1 MALKLLHKP
10 CLLDNQILKGVDCL
24 KEPSHHCEVKRS
36 NDYLK
41 ILYKR
46 HFQGALVRSGAS
58 VIMWVFALTAY
69 LANVIKINHFT
80 GITLS
85 VLYLILIN
93 PPTLLLVKHIT
104 HMRLYRYASLLINF
118 LEILGY
124 TAIIYFLGGIEATFL
139 TPIYAALITYVGVVA
154 PRRFPYIIAF
164 LCSAA
169 FSFVVAGEYFG
180 LLPHQSVVA
189 SFDMPMLTR
198 LNHLSVVIGLLLVV
212 AYVSSLT
219 AGILKKN
226 RNKLRG
232 QNVELME
239 KAASLEETEKE
250 LRTTQ
255 QELESRVEERTTE
268 LRDANDRL
276 LREITERKNA
286 EEALL
291 KSEERYRT
299 ILEEMEEGYFE
310 TDLVGNLTFINE
322 AGCRHLGYPRQELI
336 GINNRVYADE
346 ENTKKVFQAFNKAYK
361 TGEPCT
367 VFDYEITRKDGTK
380 AIIELSASLMRNSE
394 GEPNGFRG
402 IWRNVTE
409 RKKMEEALR
418 QSEEKY
424 RTILENMQE
433 VYYEIDLSGNW
444 IFLNEAFYEHLGYT
458 KEELIGKKSRHYQ
471 DETTARELYQAYI
484 RLYRTGEPIR
494 AIEAKWISKDGT
506 KRTSEMSASL
516 IRDPEGKPVGFRG
529 VSRDITERKRTEEAL
544 RQSEEKYRTIL
555 ESIQDGYFEVDLA
568 GNFTFVNNVVC
579 RRLGYSERN

>member
-1 MALKLLHKP
+1 
-10 CLLDNQILKGVDCL
+10 
-24 KEPSHHCEVKRS
+24 
-36 NDYLK
+36 
-41 ILYKR
+41 
-46 HFQGALVRSGAS
+46 
-58 VIMWVFALTAY
+58 
-69 LANVIKINHFT
+69 
-80 GITLS
+80 
-85 VLYLILIN
+85 
-93 PPTLLLVKHIT
+93 
-104 HMRLYRYASLLINF
+104 MRLYRYASLLINF

-322 AGCRHLGYPRQELI
+322 AGCRHLGYPQTRI
-336 GINNRVYADE
+336 DR
-346 ENTKKVFQAFNKAYK
+346 NKQP
-361 TGEPCT
+361 G
-367 VFDYEITRKDGTK
+367 
-380 AIIELSASLMRNSE
+380 
-394 GEPNGFRG
+394 
-402 IWRNVTE
+402 
-409 RKKMEEALR
+409 
-418 QSEEKY
+418 
-424 RTILENMQE
+424 
-433 VYYEIDLSGNW
+433 
-444 IFLNEAFYEHLGYT
+444 
-458 KEELIGKKSRHYQ
+458 
-471 DETTARELYQAYI
+471 
-484 RLYRTGEPIR
+484 
-494 AIEAKWISKDGT
+494 
-506 KRTSEMSASL
+506 
-516 IRDPEGKPVGFRG
+516 
-529 VSRDITERKRTEEAL
+529 
-544 RQSEEKYRTIL
+544 
-555 ESIQDGYFEVDLA
+555 
-568 GNFTFVNNVVC
+568 VC
-579 RRLGYSERN
+579 R